1 VRDLVLMG
9 SGELWH
15 EIICGGR
22 SLLASM
28 PNNKSEGLF
37 KNGPLN
43 AAIRLCGW
51 EDRNNKFEDEEGVGS
66 GVAAS
71 RLLISLALE
80 TFTLRNFESTVRIL
94 KKNVE

>member
-1 VRDLVLMG
+1 MRDLVLMG

-22 SLLASM
+22 SLLTSI

-43 AAIRLCGW
+43 AAIRQCGYE
-51 EDRNNKFEDEEGVGS
+51 EDGEEQGGVGS

-71 RLLISLALE
+71 RLVISLALE
-80 TFTLRNFESTVRIL
+80 IFTLRNFDSTVRVYLISI
-94 KKNVE
+94 NDMF